1 LTYLSNKHRLSNGA
15 RQDQTE
21 HPYMPRQRRSSTPP
35 ETDEELQLS
44 PRVMAKWRRL
54 APKGRAF
61 LAQLSGREPLATN
74 LRTAREN
81 RALSQDAVAK
91 KVGLSRTLIA
101 QIELANRPVTADE
114 LEKFA
119 HLYGTTAVELTGT
132 SVATDDPV
140 TATLLNLAPAL
151 LKEFDMQSRIHGV
164 LGELMHVGELE
175 RLLDRPAP
183 QGPPTYAVP
192 SPGTLVEAL
201 RQGEEIAD
209 QERQRLG
216 LGGAPLSDV
225 ADLWGAQ
232 GVPVFALTLPDALS
246 GLFIAHPSVGVAV
259 VVNATHDAVRQRLA
273 IAHGYAHA
281 VCEPMGTIRVCS
293 QANAKELVER
303 RAEACAAALLLPGSG
318 VAETVHRLGKGQPS
332 RQAYW
337 VLDAAKGQPVR
348 AEARATPWSQTMT
361 VLDGVWIA
369 RRFGTTYPVAIAR
382 LLGLGLVAESERQRL
397 LRSSTVALAQECLTI
412 LGPVA
417 GRVPSSSSSNAV
429 VALSDL
435 SAERFYMAIEAYRRG
450 LVTKADLATEAASLS
465 LQLPG
470 LSDSRLLEIAEA
482 AR

>member
-1 LTYLSNKHRLSNGA
+1 
-15 RQDQTE
+15 
-21 HPYMPRQRRSSTPP
+21 
-35 ETDEELQLS
+35 
-44 PRVMAKWRRL
+44 
-54 APKGRAF
+54 
-61 LAQLSGREPLATN
+61 
-74 LRTAREN
+74 
-81 RALSQDAVAK
+81 
-91 KVGLSRTLIA
+91 
-101 QIELANRPVTADE
+101 
-114 LEKFA
+114 
-119 HLYGTTAVELTGT
+119 
-132 SVATDDPV
+132 
-140 TATLLNLAPAL
+140 
-151 LKEFDMQSRIHGV
+151 
-164 LGELMHVGELE
+164 
-175 RLLDRPAP
+175 
-183 QGPPTYAVP
+183 
-192 SPGTLVEAL
+192 
-201 RQGEEIAD
+201 
-209 QERQRLG
+209 
-216 LGGAPLSDV
+216 V

-259 VVNATHDAVRQRLA
+259 VVNVTHDAVRQRLA

-293 QANAKELVER
+293 QANAKELIER

-318 VAETVHRLGKGQPS
+318 VTETVRRLGKGQPS

-337 VLDAAKGQPVR
+337 VFDAAKGQPVR

-382 LLGLGLVAESERQRL
+382 LLGLGLIAESERQRL

-417 GRVPSSSSSNAV
+417 GRVPSSSPSNAV

-435 SAERFYMAIEAYRRG
+435 SAERFYMAIEAYRRE
-450 LVTKADLATEAASLS
+450 LMTKADLATEAVSLS

-470 LSDSRLLEIAEA
+470 LCESRLLEIAEA